1 MTDECEQYKGRLRDL
16 CAGVGFDGRPNPT
29 QGACDRYR
37 ATIGLSPIVVQRPSQ
52 PNHVLAGKK
61 QVSRIG
67 SVLAQI
73 IADRIGAVPC
83 GQCKSAI
90 VKLNSMTPA
99 EVQLARATI
108 IADIASRAQ
117 KSAPAWWQ
125 KALIA
130 TDQFLH
136 SGGTEYMI
144 GQWIDEACRE
154 EYNAVNAK

>member
-1 MTDECEQYKGRLRDL
+1 MDECEHLRGRPRDL
-16 CAGVGFDGRPNPT
+16 CYGKGFDGRPNPS
-29 QGACDRYR
+29 QQSSDRYR

>member
-1 MTDECEQYKGRLRDL
+1 MIECEQYNGRLRDL
-16 CAGVGFDGRPNPT
+16 CAGVGYDGRPNPT
-29 QGACDRYR
+29 QGACDRFR
-37 ATIGLSPIVVQRPSQ
+37 ERINKPPIVVTNPAKPSHAKL
-52 PNHVLAGKK
+52 PKAPS
-61 QVSRIG
+61 VSRIG

-83 GQCKSAI
+83 GKCKAAI
-90 VKLNSMTPA
+90 VTLNSMTPA

-108 IADIASRAQ
+108 IEDIASRAQ

-136 SGGTEYMI
+136 SGGTELLI
-144 GQWIDEACRE
+144 GLWIDEACRE